1 MLNLVLASQEK
12 FSGKHSCISLK
23 QNKTTKISI
32 KNSLQ
37 ELTFARVYFVCLG
50 KFTWYSY
57 TNYKVF
63 L

>member
-50 KFTWYSY
+50 KFT
-57 TNYKVF
+57 
-63 L
+63 